1 MQADQGRIIQPIR
14 RPYMELRHYE
24 TFYLLHPDLTDEER
38 ASISEQLQEIISKK
52 NGKTVKIDPWPLQKL
67 AYMVKKQTQ
76 GYYVVMEYGMPSE
89 SVSEITRKLQLNEG
103 VMKFITI
110 KLNDKFD
117 PEAPAKARNE
127 SAPPAETV
135 EEALD
140 PDQSVEKR
148 EKE

>member
-1 MQADQGRIIQPIR
+1 
-14 RPYMELRHYE
+14 MELRHYE

-38 ASISEQLQEIISKK
+38 VSISEQLQEIISKK

-67 AYMVKKQTQ
+67 AYMVEKQTQ

-89 SVSEITRKLQLNEG
+89 SVSEVTRRLQLNEG

-110 KLNDKFD
+110 KLSDKFD
-117 PEAPAKARNE
+117 PEALAKARNE
-127 SAPPAETV
+127 SAPPAEIV

-140 PDQSVEKR
+140 SDQSVEKR
-148 EKE
+148 EEE